1 MYVHIVLIWYI
12 YIFLLMYVSE
22 LTLSINKIIRILPED
37 NNLGCTKL
45 KHNTYYTQIPPP
57 SPPKPLPILCVSTID
72 W

>member
-1 MYVHIVLIWYI
+1 
-12 YIFLLMYVSE
+12 MYVSE
-22 LTLSINKIIRILPED
+22 LTLSINKIIQILPED

-57 SPPKPLPILCVSTID
+57 SPPKPFPILCVSTID